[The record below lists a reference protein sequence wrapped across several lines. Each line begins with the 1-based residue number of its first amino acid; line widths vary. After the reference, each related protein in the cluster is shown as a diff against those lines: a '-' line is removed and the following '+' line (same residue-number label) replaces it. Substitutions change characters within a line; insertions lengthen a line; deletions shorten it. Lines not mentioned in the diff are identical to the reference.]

1 LKRELAQREELMLPP
16 SVMSAVIVVEQPSAQ
31 SIVSGLGKALADG
44 RLPTST
50 RIFGAT
56 LLPKGMAK
64 IVMHVSHNQSSDLSS
79 ILHELQRKRSISKKD
94 LLTLRI
100 DPYSL

>member
-1 LKRELAQREELMLPP
+1 
-16 SVMSAVIVVEQPSAQ
+16 MSAVLVVEQSATAPM
-31 SIVSGLGKALADG
+31 VSGLKKALADG
-44 RLPTST
+44 RLPAST

-56 LLPKGMAK
+56 LLPKGAAK
-64 IVMHVSHNQSSDLSS
+64 IVVHVSHSQSSDLGK